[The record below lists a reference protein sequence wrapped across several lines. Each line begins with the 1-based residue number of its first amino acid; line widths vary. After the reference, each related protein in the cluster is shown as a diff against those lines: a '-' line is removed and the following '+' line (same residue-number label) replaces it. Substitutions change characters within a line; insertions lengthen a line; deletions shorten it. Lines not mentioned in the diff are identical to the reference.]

1 MENDLMKT
9 GKKTRSSLCNPVMF
23 SVVMKDEELFRELL
37 SRILPE
43 RKIRALRLCEQED
56 EVQLAAEALLQTEKN
71 IIVNPFAK
79 SVRFDVLFEE
89 DDAWYNVEMQA
100 LDTDVLPQRSR
111 YYHAAAA
118 VDSLKRGQQY
128 RQLKPGYVIFI
139 CLFDLFKQDK
149 AVYSFEM
156 YDKKNHLHLNDGQFT
171 MFLNTACRK
180 DDIPDGLRN
189 LFLYLEENTVDESDL
204 WICRLRDAV
213 RDMETKK
220 EVQSKMTLYDEWLIT
235 ANEVEEMKRVLEAF
249 KEEKERVESECRRA
263 EEERRQAEI
272 ECRQAEKE
280 CQQAEAERQREEL
293 KRQQAEAG
301 RRQAEIE
308 CRQAETE
315 RRRAE
320 KECQRAEAE
329 RQKVET
335 EYHQAEAERQREELK
350 RQQAE
355 AEYQRFQLL
364 SKRLLD
370 QNRMDDL
377 KRALEDADYKDG
389 LFTEYEI

>member
-263 EEERRQAEI
+263 E
-272 ECRQAEKE
+272 
-280 CQQAEAERQREEL
+280 AERQREEL

-320 KECQRAEAE
+320 KECQQAEAE
-329 RQKVET
+329 RQRVET
-335 EYHQAEAERQREELK
+335 EYQQAEAERRRVETEYQRAEAERQREELK
-350 RQQAE
+350 RQRAE
-355 AEYQRFQLL
+355 TEYQRFQLL

-389 LFTEYEI
+389 LFAEYEI

>member
-249 KEEKERVESECRRA
+249 KEEKERVESEC
-263 EEERRQAEI
+263 
-272 ECRQAEKE
+272 
-280 CQQAEAERQREEL
+280 QQAEE
-293 KRQQAEAG
+293 G
-301 RRQAEIE
+301 R
-308 CRQAETE
+308 RQAETE
-315 RRRAE
+315 RWRAE

-329 RQKVET
+329 RRRVET
-335 EYHQAEAERQREELK
+335 EYQQVEAERQRVETEYQQAEAERQREELK

-364 SKRLLD
+364 SKCLLD

-389 LFTEYEI
+389 LFAEYEI

>member
-189 LFLYLEENTVDESDL
+189 LILYLEGNTVDESDL

-249 KEEKERVESECRRA
+249 KEEKERVESECGRA
-263 EEERRQAEI
+263 EE
-272 ECRQAEKE
+272 
-280 CQQAEAERQREEL
+280 ERQREEL
-293 KRQQAEAG
+293 KRQRAEAG

-315 RRRAE
+315 CRRAE
-320 KECQRAEAE
+320 EE
-329 RQKVET
+329 RQ
-335 EYHQAEAERQREELK
+335 QAEAERQREELK

>member
-213 RDMETKK
+213 RDMERKK

-263 EEERRQAEI
+263 EEERQRAEI
-272 ECRQAEKE
+272 ECRQAET
-280 CQQAEAERQREEL
+280 ER
-293 KRQQAEAG
+293 
-301 RRQAEIE
+301 
-308 CRQAETE
+308 RQAETE

-320 KECQRAEAE
+320 KECQR
-329 RQKVET
+329 
-335 EYHQAEAERQREELK
+335 AEAERQREELK

-377 KRALEDADYKDG
+377 KRALVDADYKDG
-389 LFTEYEI
+389 LFAEYEI

>member
-263 EEERRQAEI
+263 EEERRRVET
-272 ECRQAEKE
+272 EY
-280 CQQAEAERQREEL
+280 QQVEAERQREEL

-320 KECQRAEAE
+320 EERQRAEAE
-329 RQKVET
+329 RRRVET
-335 EYHQAEAERQREELK
+335 ECQQAEAERQREELK

-364 SKRLLD
+364 SKCLLD

-377 KRALEDADYKDG
+377 KRALVDADYKDG
-389 LFTEYEI
+389 LFAEYEI